1 MYLIYFY
8 IVGIAAAF
16 VLLQGMKNFLTIAG
30 KPWKQFVLWCGCYLT
45 LSSIIYLGDWGNI
58 LPTAIFF
65 LLAIHIACEGSF
77 WKKITLGLMY
87 ASTVFAFNVLR
98 DNFLIPLDMRANSR
112 PLSLVLSPS
121 FSLML
126 ALLLYLA
133 CLLYTSDAADAL

>member
-121 FSLML
+121 LFFISK
-126 ALLLYLA
+126 
-133 CLLYTSDAADAL
+133 